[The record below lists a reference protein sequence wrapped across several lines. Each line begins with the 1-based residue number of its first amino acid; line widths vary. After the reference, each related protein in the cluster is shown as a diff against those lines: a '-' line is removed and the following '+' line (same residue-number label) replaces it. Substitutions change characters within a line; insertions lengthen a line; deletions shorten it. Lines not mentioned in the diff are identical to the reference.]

1 MLDVPSTDD
10 VQGLQTNKA
19 DKSYVDTQLA
29 SKVDD
34 VQINGTSVV
43 SNNIAE
49 IPISSSQT
57 PGVVRN
63 SASFGISVRSDGYLT
78 ISPSGSTAIKNGDA
92 TYLPITSLRQHESV
106 FYGLAKAAGDTTQAQ
121 SSNAV
126 GTYTDE
132 AKAAIKNMLEIGTSV
147 QTIEITETNP
157 VITALA
163 NTRYICGEIT
173 SLDFTPAASGICDII
188 FTAGTT
194 LPVIT
199 LPATVK
205 MPEWFEV

>member
-1 MLDVPSTDD
+1 MLDVPSTNDVIND
-10 VQGLQTNKA
+10 VQ
-19 DKSYVDTQLA
+19 V
-29 SKVDD
+29 
-34 VQINGTSVV
+34 NGTSVV
-43 SNNIAE
+43 SNGVAE
-49 IPISSSQT
+49 IPIATESSV
-57 PGVVRN
+57 GVCRADPN
-63 SASFGISVRSDGYLT
+63 YGTGIYAQRLMVARAPDDY
-78 ISPSGSTAIKNGDA
+78 IKNGA
-92 TYLPITSLRQHESV
+92 NVYRPIVPSTQHLAS
-106 FYGLAKAAGDTTQAQ
+106 FYGLAKAAGDTTQSQ

-126 GTYTDE
+126 GTYTQE

-147 QTIEITETNP
+147 QTIEITETDP

-188 FTAGTT
+188 FTTGTT